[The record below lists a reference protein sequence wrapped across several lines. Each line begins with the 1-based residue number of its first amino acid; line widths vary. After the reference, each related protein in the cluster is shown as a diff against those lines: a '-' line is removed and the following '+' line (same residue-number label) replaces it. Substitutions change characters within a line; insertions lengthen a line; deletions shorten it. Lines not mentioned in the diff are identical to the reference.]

1 MLSILIPVY
10 EYEVSLMVKE
20 VHRQASSLG
29 IDFEII
35 CLNDASFSKNP
46 ASELSNFKW
55 IENKTNLGR
64 AKSRNKLVS
73 VAMHRN
79 LLFLDADMQLTNP
92 EFIQNYITHLDA
104 SLVICGGISYQKK
117 PPMTGLRLR
126 WNYGNIYE
134 SGTALER
141 SKEPYGSFMTGNFL
155 ATKEVLENH
164 PFDDTLVIYGHED
177 TLFGKALLEGG
188 ISILHIE
195 NPALHAGLEE
205 NDVFIEKTK
214 EGLGSLLQMY
224 TEKKI
229 TRDYSRIIK
238 TFELLKK
245 SGTPYLVVL
254 SISLLEKLF
263 YPKLLAQ
270 GKHIW
275 FFQLLK
281 LKWFLELARKS

>member
-1 MLSILIPVY
+1 MLSVLIPVY
-10 EYEVSLMVKE
+10 EYDVCLMVKE

-35 CLNDASFSKNP
+35 CLNDASFSRNP
-46 ASELSNFKW
+46 ATELSNFKW

-73 VAMHRN
+73 VAMHKN

-92 EFIQNYITHLDA
+92 DFIKNYVTHLDS
-104 SLVICGGISYQKK
+104 SLVICGGIIYQKK
-117 PPMTGLRLR
+117 PPRTGLRLR
-126 WNYGNIYE
+126 WNYGNTYE
-134 SGTALER
+134 SGTVLER
-141 SKEPYGSFMTGNFL
+141 TKEPYGSFMTGNFL

-164 PFDDTLVIYGHED
+164 PFDDTIIIYGHED
-177 TLFGKALLEGG
+177 TLFGKALLDGG

-195 NPALHAGLEE
+195 NTALHAGLEE
-205 NDVFIEKTK
+205 NSVFIEKTK
-214 EGLGSLLQMY
+214 EGLKSLLEMY

-229 TRDYSRIIK
+229 TRDYSFIIR
-238 TFELLKK
+238 TFEFLKK
-245 SGTPYLVVL
+245 SRVTGLIIF
-254 SISLLEKLF
+254 SISLGEKLF
-263 YPKLLAQ
+263 YPNILAQ

-281 LKWFLELARKS
+281 LKWFLELARRS